1 MPIPAVLRIAQEYA
15 DVLNHVGPDG
25 LRVDAVFEDAAYE
38 QCWDER
44 SNLFSMTA
52 EDPTDYLLV
61 LAERPGSEDYVVVR
75 WDDGWF
81 VDTTP
86 VEWPDLAP

>member
-1 MPIPAVLRIAQEYA
+1 MPDPAVTQIAREYA
-15 DVLNHVGPDG
+15 DVLNELTPDG
-25 LRVDAVFEDAAYE
+25 VDAVFEDAALE
-38 QCWDER
+38 PCWDER

-52 EDPTDYLLV
+52 EDPTDYVLV
-61 LAERPGSEDYVVVR
+61 LAERPGGEDYVVVR
-75 WDDGWF
+75 WDETWF